1 MAAVSF
7 DSDVN
12 DKVIS
17 TLNVSIESLNSEI
30 RNKLL
35 VDFAPFTQVNLF
47 STQLN
52 TLKTALDNLEKSCDN
67 LKSAMQKN
75 KEQWSNADED
85 VGGKVNRVTGGKNYG
100 SNSSN
105 NSGGNSNYSNS
116 DNMTSI
122 NSTVSVNTA
131 DVSNFIT
138 KIDDN
143 TTIAL
148 LKRLFK
154 LKGDNDMTSL
164 LVDASM
170 SGTLLALLKKILGDT
185 NEDLSTV
192 STAESDAIQKA
203 LLSKINKDKV
213 DVTTEEG
220 KSKIEKV
227 ILEKVNDKTVDE
239 SKLTEALYGNNTTVV
254 EILDGSWVVAKTAS
268 NLKEY
273 ASYVSSNKV
282 SQTADTSKYGDSCL
296 SFSYSH
302 AYDMFKGTRTNT
314 ASAGNYAHAGSFT
327 EFIHDDK
334 QTVLNKIYDEI
345 MKGRPLVLQVNGNKQ
360 GTSRHFVTVV
370 GFKNGITSA
379 ENLTEDDLLIID
391 SWDGKVERMDT
402 TTSRFM
408 TTGAACGKDYS
419 GYRLQVLKDSVTA

>member
-1 MAAVSF
+1 MYKVSF

-52 TLKTALDNLEKSCDN
+52 TLKTALDNLEKSCES
-67 LKSAMQKN
+67 LKSAIEKN
-75 KEQWSNADED
+75 KSQWSSVDEE
-85 VGGKVNRVTGGKNYG
+85 VGSKVNNVNGGGNYNN
-100 SNSSN
+100 NSSN
-105 NSGGNSNYSNS
+105 NGGNSNYSNS

-122 NSTVSVNTA
+122 NSTVSINTS

-154 LKGDNDMTSL
+154 LKGNTDMTSL

-170 SGTLLALLKKILGDT
+170 SGTLLVLLKKILGDT

-213 DVTTEEG
+213 DVTTEDG

-239 SKLTEALYGNNTTVV
+239 SKLTEALYGNNTVV
-254 EILDGSWVVAKTAS
+254 VDMLDGSWVVTKTAS
-268 NLKEY
+268 DLKEY

-327 EFIHDDK
+327 DFIHDDK

-345 MKGRPLVLQVNGNKQ
+345 MKGHPLVLQVNGNKQ

-370 GFKNGITSA
+370 GFRNGITSA
-379 ENLTEDDLLIID
+379 ENLTEKDLLIID

-402 TTSRFM
+402 ATSRFM

>member
-1 MAAVSF
+1 MSKVSF

-52 TLKTALDNLEKSCDN
+52 TLKTALDNLEKSCEN
-67 LKSAMQKN
+67 LKSAIEKN
-75 KEQWSNADED
+75 KSQWSSVDEE
-85 VGGKVNRVTGGKNYG
+85 VGSKVNNVNGGGNYNN
-100 SNSSN
+100 NSSN
-105 NSGGNSNYSNS
+105 NGGNSNYNNS

-122 NSTVSVNTA
+122 NSTVSINTS

-154 LKGDNDMTSL
+154 LKGNADMTSL

-170 SGTLLALLKKILGDT
+170 SGTLLVLLKKILGDT

-213 DVTTEEG
+213 DVTTEDG

-239 SKLTEALYGNNTTVV
+239 SKLTEALYGNNTVV
-254 EILDGSWVVAKTAS
+254 VDMLDGSWVVTKTAS

-327 EFIHDDK
+327 DFIHDDK

-370 GFKNGITSA
+370 GFRNGITSA
-379 ENLTEDDLLIID
+379 ENLTEKDLLIID

-402 TTSRFM
+402 ATSRFM

>member
-1 MAAVSF
+1 MSKVSF

-52 TLKTALDNLEKSCDN
+52 TLKTALDNLEKSCES
-67 LKSAMQKN
+67 LKSAIEKN
-75 KEQWSNADED
+75 KSQWSSVDEE
-85 VGGKVNRVTGGKNYG
+85 VGSKVNNVNGGGNYNN
-100 SNSSN
+100 NSSN
-105 NSGGNSNYSNS
+105 NGGNSNYNNS

-122 NSTVSVNTA
+122 NSTVSINTS

-154 LKGDNDMTSL
+154 LKGNADMTSL

-170 SGTLLALLKKILGDT
+170 SGTLLVLLKKILGDT

-213 DVTTEEG
+213 DVTTEDG

-239 SKLTEALYGNNTTVV
+239 SKLTEALYGNNTVV
-254 EILDGSWVVAKTAS
+254 VDMLDGSWVVTKTAS

-327 EFIHDDK
+327 DFIHDDK

-370 GFKNGITSA
+370 GFRNGITSA
-379 ENLTEDDLLIID
+379 ENLTEKDLLIID

-402 TTSRFM
+402 ATSRFM
-408 TTGAACGKDYS
+408 TTGAACRKDYS